1 MDIFLTNNLTN
12 KKEQFIPNDSKNI
25 GMYVCGPTV
34 YDDPHIGNARP
45 LVIFDILF
53 KILKNNFSK
62 VTYVRNITDIDDKII
77 QKSIEKDI
85 SYRELGENVWKEFV
99 VAHENL
105 NCLEPD
111 IEPRAT
117 AYIPEIVQY
126 IEKLIQNG
134 FGYVTSSG
142 VYYDVSKF
150 ENYLDLSGRSI
161 EEVRTGTR
169 VETEDDK
176 KRAEDFALW
185 KFSKDDE
192 PSWDSP
198 WGDGRP
204 GWHIECST
212 MISETLGNTID
223 FHCGGIDLIFP
234 HHENEIAQS
243 KGVNTEENFV
253 NYWLHNGMLNL
264 SGKKMSKSD
273 GNVKLLNE
281 YIDEYSGEVVR
292 FFFLR
297 AHYRSPQEFS
307 EQLLQEA
314 KKTLSNLTEFTKDV
328 LAEPNDNDLVDIFVK
343 CMNDDMNTPKL
354 LGEIFQKIKDT
365 NGLDQENTIKI
376 KQTVKF
382 IFGILGFDLKTS
394 KQKIVDERVLSEFFQ
409 KYNIKFNDIDSAMSD
424 FRDKREKLR
433 NNKQY
438 GEADKMR
445 EDLLEI
451 GIVINDGENV
461 GWYWKNS

>member
-1 MDIFLTNNLTN
+1 MLKLYNSLT
-12 KKEQFIPNDSKNI
+12 KKQEEIKIDQDDVRI
-25 GMYVCGPTV
+25 YLCGPTV
-34 YDDPHIGNARP
+34 QSSPHLGHGRSA
-45 LVIFDILF
+45 VVFDFFIRYLKYLNYSVLF
-53 KILKNNFSK
+53 A
-62 VTYVRNITDIDDKII
+62 RNITDIDDKII
-77 QKSIEKDI
+77 EKSQEKNI
-85 SYRELGENVWKEFV
+85 SYRELGDNVWMEFV
-99 VAHENL
+99 LAHENL
-105 NCLEPD
+105 NCLVPD

-117 AYIPEIVQY
+117 AYIPEIIKY
-126 IEKLIQNG
+126 IEQLVHNG
-134 FGYVTSSG
+134 FGYLTSSG

-150 ENYLDLSGRSI
+150 DEYLELSGRSI
-161 EEVRTGTR
+161 EDVRTGTR

-185 KFSKDDE
+185 KFSKENE
-192 PSWDSP
+192 PFWDSP

-212 MISETLGNTID
+212 MISETLGKTID

-243 KGVNTEENFV
+243 KGVDINENFA

-281 YIDEYSGEVVR
+281 YIDEYGGDVVR

-307 EQLLQEA
+307 EQLLEET
-314 KKTLSNLTEFTKDV
+314 KKTLSNLAEFTKGV
-328 LAEPNDNDLVDIFVK
+328 VGEPSDNDTVDTFIN

-354 LGEIFQKIKDT
+354 LGEIFEKIKDS
-365 NGLDQENTIKI
+365 NNLDQQNILKI

-382 IFGILGFDLKTS
+382 IFEILGFELNNS
-394 KQKIVDERVLSEFFQ
+394 KQNIIEEKLLSKFFA
-409 KYNIKFNDIDSAMSD
+409 KYNIQFNDIESAMSE
-424 FRDKREKLR
+424 FSLKREELR
-433 NNKQY
+433 SNKKY

-451 GIVINDGENV
+451 GIVMNDGENV

>member
-1 MDIFLTNNLTN
+1 M
-12 KKEQFIPNDSKNI
+12 
-25 GMYVCGPTV
+25 
-34 YDDPHIGNARP
+34 
-45 LVIFDILF
+45 
-53 KILKNNFSK
+53 
-62 VTYVRNITDIDDKII
+62 
-77 QKSIEKDI
+77 
-85 SYRELGENVWKEFV
+85 V
-99 VAHENL
+99 VL
-105 NCLEPD
+105 
-111 IEPRAT
+111 
-117 AYIPEIVQY
+117 
-126 IEKLIQNG
+126 
-134 FGYVTSSG
+134 
-142 VYYDVSKF
+142 

-161 EEVRTGTR
+161 EDVRTGTR

-243 KGVNTEENFV
+243 KGVDINENFA

-307 EQLLQEA
+307 EQLLQET
-314 KKTLSNLTEFTKDV
+314 KKTLSNLTEFTKGV
-328 LAEPNDNDLVDIFVK
+328 VAKPNDNDMIDIFVK
-343 CMNDDMNTPKL
+343 CMNDDINTPKL

-365 NGLDQENTIKI
+365 NNLDQENTIKI

-382 IFGILGFDLKTS
+382 IFEILGFELKTS
-394 KQKIVDERVLSEFFQ
+394 EQNIVDEKLLSEFFR
-409 KYNIKFNDIDSAMSD
+409 KYNIKFNDIESAMND
-424 FRDKREKLR
+424 FSEKREGLR
-433 NNKQY
+433 KNKQY

-451 GIVINDGENV
+451 GIVMNDGENV